1 MRRALIIG
9 NTKYQSLE
17 RNELD
22 EKDSKDNTINIVT
35 LKVKQRNPKGI
46 TNYAIINKIEE
57 SKAKV
62 SEQEL
67 PENIFEE
74 IANELEK

>member
-46 TNYAIINKIEE
+46 TNYAIINKSEE